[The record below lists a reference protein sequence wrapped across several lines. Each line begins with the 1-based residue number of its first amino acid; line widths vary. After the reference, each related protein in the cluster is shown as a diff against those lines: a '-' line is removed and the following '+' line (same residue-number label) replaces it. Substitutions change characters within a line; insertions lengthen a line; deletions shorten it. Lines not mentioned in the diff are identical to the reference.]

1 MDAKANLQKIILD
14 SMNDAVSIVDASTF
28 RILGVNRT
36 FLKDL
41 GFTEDEVIGKHC
53 YEVTHRRKDP
63 CQPPNDMCPLV
74 ETVRTGKYSSAEH
87 VHYGKSGDK
96 IYVEVSTSPV
106 KDKSGKVVQ
115 VVHVSRDISERKR
128 TEEELRKLNNTLDT
142 LVRYIPEGVL
152 LLDENGQVM
161 HANPVGRKHLEALA
175 VTGKDGVI
183 ESISGR
189 PIEDFIS
196 NSNEEISHE
205 IKTEEQ
211 SKRTFV
217 ITGRTI
223 SKGDPVGGAVL
234 VINDVTREREL
245 DERVQLQD
253 RLAAVG
259 QLAAGIAHDFNNILT
274 CVLGYSE
281 MLLTE
286 ADLPKDVRRQVDTIL
301 QSGQRATELIH
312 QILDFTRKSTSELKV
327 VDLMPFIK
335 EFAGFIRRTIPEDIE
350 ISFNGDAEKYMVK
363 ADLTKMQQVLTNLAV
378 NARDAMPEGGTLN
391 FTLQHRNVL
400 NGEDS
405 LFPGMEKGKW
415 IVLSVRDTGEGINPD
430 NLSHIYEP
438 FFTTKG
444 VGKGTGLGLS
454 QVYGIVKQ
462 HNGYIDVKTESG
474 KGTIFDIYLPEV
486 LEPTAPYIGK
496 PVSAMPRG
504 EGETILIVE
513 DDGRVRDLLRSVLE
527 SLGYKVLHA
536 ENGIGALRLYEA
548 KRDDIKLI
556 ITDMVMPGM
565 NGVELSRMLK
575 ERDPSL
581 KIIGV
586 SGYPTRMQV
595 KDMRDSGI
603 IEWIPKPFKLQDIA
617 AKVYKVLRE
626 K

>member
-1 MDAKANLQKIILD
+1 MDDKANLQKIILD

-41 GFTEDEVIGKHC
+41 GFTEEEVIGKHC
-53 YEVTHRRKDP
+53 YEVTHHRKEP
-63 CQPPNDMCPLV
+63 CLPPDDICPLV
-74 ETVRTGKYSSAEH
+74 ETVRTGKYSAAEH
-87 VHYGKSGDK
+87 VHYSKSGEK

-106 KDKSGKVVQ
+106 KDKDGKVVQ

-128 TEEELRKLNNTLDT
+128 AEEELRKLNNTLDT
-142 LVRYIPEGVL
+142 LVRYMPEGVL
-152 LLDENGQVM
+152 LLDEEGRVI

-175 VTGKDGVI
+175 VTGEGGVI
-183 ESISGR
+183 NFISGR
-189 PIEDFIS
+189 PLQEFIS
-196 NSNEEISHE
+196 HSPEEVSHE
-205 IKTEEQ
+205 IKMEDS
-211 SKRTFV
+211 SKRIFE

-223 SKGDPVGGAVL
+223 SKGGAVGGAVL

-281 MLLTE
+281 MLLTD
-286 ADLPKDVRRQVDTIL
+286 ADLPKDVRKQVDTIL

-327 VDLMPFIK
+327 VDLMPFVE
-335 EFAGFIRRTIPEDIE
+335 EFTGFIRRTIPEDIE
-350 ISFNGDAEKYMVK
+350 ISFNGGDEKCMVR

-378 NARDAMPEGGTLN
+378 NARDAMPEGGVLK
-391 FTLQHRNVL
+391 FALHHRDVSKSEELQ
-400 NGEDS
+400 
-405 LFPGMEKGKW
+405 FPGMEKGRW
-415 IVLSVRDTGEGINPD
+415 VLLSVSDTGEGINPD
-430 NLSHIYEP
+430 DLSHIYEP

-462 HNGYIDVKTESG
+462 HYGYIDVKTESG
-474 KGTIFDIYLPEV
+474 KGTMFDIYLPEV
-486 LEPTAPYIGK
+486 LEPAIPYVGK
-496 PVSAMPRG
+496 PVAAMPRG
-504 EGETILIVE
+504 EGEAILVAE
-513 DDGRVRDLLRSVLE
+513 DDGKVRDLFKSVLE
-527 SLGYKVLHA
+527 SLGYKVLDA
-536 ENGIGALRLYEA
+536 ENGIEALRLYDA
-548 KRDDIKLI
+548 KRDDIELV
-556 ITDMVMPGM
+556 ITDMVMPEM
-565 NGVELSRMLK
+565 SGVELSRTLK
-575 ERDPSL
+575 ERDPYL

-595 KDMRDSGI
+595 KEMRDSGI
-603 IEWIPKPFKLQDIA
+603 IEWISKPFKLQDIA
-617 AKVYKVLRE
+617 FKVHKVLRGD
-626 K
+626 

>member
-1 MDAKANLQKIILD
+1 MDDKANLQKIILD

-41 GFTEDEVIGKHC
+41 GVTEEEVIGKHC
-53 YEVTHRRKDP
+53 YEVTHHRKEP
-63 CQPPNDMCPLV
+63 CLPPDDICPLV

-87 VHYGKSGDK
+87 VHYSKSGEK

-106 KDKSGKVVQ
+106 KDKDGKVVQ

-128 TEEELRKLNNTLDT
+128 AEEELRKLNNTLDT
-142 LVRYIPEGVL
+142 LVRYMPEGVL
-152 LLDENGQVM
+152 LLDEEGRVI
-161 HANPVGRKHLEALA
+161 HANPVGRKHLEALD
-175 VTGKDGVI
+175 VTGEGGVI
-183 ESISGR
+183 KFISGR
-189 PIEDFIS
+189 PLQEFIS
-196 NSNEEISHE
+196 NSPVEVSHE
-205 IKTEEQ
+205 IKTEDP
-211 SKRTFV
+211 SKRIFE
-217 ITGRTI
+217 ITGRTV
-223 SKGDPVGGAVL
+223 SKGGAVGGAVL

-281 MLLTE
+281 MLLTD
-286 ADLPKDVRRQVDTIL
+286 ADLSKDVRRQVDTIL

-335 EFAGFIRRTIPEDIE
+335 EFIDFIRRTIPEDIE
-350 ISFNGDAEKYMVK
+350 ISFNGGDEKYMVK

-378 NARDAMPEGGTLN
+378 NARDAMPEGGVLK
-391 FTLQHRNVL
+391 FALHHRDIAKGEELQ
-400 NGEDS
+400 
-405 LFPGMEKGKW
+405 FPGMEKGRW
-415 IVLSVRDTGEGINPD
+415 VLLSVSDTGEGINPD
-430 NLSHIYEP
+430 DLSHIYEP

-462 HNGYIDVKTESG
+462 HHGYIDVKTESG
-474 KGTIFDIYLPEV
+474 KGTMFYIYLPEV
-486 LEPTAPYIGK
+486 LEPATPYKGK
-496 PVSAMPRG
+496 PVAAMPRG
-504 EGETILIVE
+504 EGEAILVAE
-513 DDGRVRDLLRSVLE
+513 DDGKVRDLFKSVLE
-527 SLGYKVLHA
+527 SLGYKVLDA
-536 ENGIGALRLYEA
+536 ENGVEALRLYDA
-548 KRDDIKLI
+548 KRDDIKLV
-556 ITDMVMPGM
+556 ITDMVMPEM
-565 NGVELSRMLK
+565 SGVELSRTLK
-575 ERDPSL
+575 ERDPYL

-595 KDMRDSGI
+595 KEMRDSGI
-603 IEWIPKPFKLQDIA
+603 IEWISKPFKLQDIA
-617 AKVYKVLRE
+617 FKVNKVLKE
-626 K
+626 

>member
-1 MDAKANLQKIILD
+1 
-14 SMNDAVSIVDASTF
+14 
-28 RILGVNRT
+28 
-36 FLKDL
+36 
-41 GFTEDEVIGKHC
+41 
-53 YEVTHRRKDP
+53 
-63 CQPPNDMCPLV
+63 
-74 ETVRTGKYSSAEH
+74 
-87 VHYGKSGDK
+87 
-96 IYVEVSTSPV
+96 
-106 KDKSGKVVQ
+106 
-115 VVHVSRDISERKR
+115 
-128 TEEELRKLNNTLDT
+128 
-142 LVRYIPEGVL
+142 
-152 LLDENGQVM
+152 
-161 HANPVGRKHLEALA
+161 

-223 SKGDPVGGAVL
+223 SKGDTVGGAVL

-286 ADLPKDVRRQVDTIL
+286 ADLPRDVRRQVDTIL

-391 FTLQHRNVL
+391 FTLQYRNIL

-496 PVSAMPRG
+496 PVSVMPRG